1 MGFLMPSFY
10 LMVPNRLSEKL
21 NQRIQQN
28 ALRTLQVPDFEV
40 DFFSNDY
47 LGFAKNQEIIAA
59 IDILLTE
66 KQISTLGST
75 GSRLISGN
83 SKWIQQTE
91 QYLAKYHQTEAAL
104 LFNSGYDANLGLLS
118 SVPQKGDLV
127 LYDALVHASILDGI
141 RLSHATAYKYPHL
154 DDVVLEEMLQKFEH
168 QFQHVYVVTESV
180 FSMDGDSPDL
190 NNWTK
195 LLQKYHAFG
204 IVDEAHALGLYPKGL
219 VQHLNLQE
227 QIFAR
232 VFTFGKAIGT
242 HGAAVVGNET
252 LIQYLVN
259 FARSFIYTTAPS
271 THQVTNIWV
280 AYHYLEKSN
289 AIIAALKENI
299 QWYQELMKQYF
310 PEVSTNNT
318 PIQVIPIGGNEATKQ
333 VANQL
338 KKEGFGVKE
347 VLHPTVPKGT
357 ERIRIC
363 LHSYNTKIEIKD
375 LVHSLKKSI

>member
-10 LMVPNRLSEKL
+10 LMAPKRLSEKL

-28 ALRTLQVPDFEV
+28 ALRTIQVPDFEV

-47 LGFAKNQEIIAA
+47 LGFAKNQEIVAA
-59 IDILLTE
+59 IDNLLVE

-83 SKWIQQTE
+83 SEWIQQTE

-168 QFQHVYVVTESV
+168 QYQHVYVVTESV

-195 LLQKYHAFG
+195 LLQKHHAFG

-242 HGAAVVGNET
+242 HGAAIVGSQI

-289 AIIAALKENI
+289 AIIVALKENI

-310 PEVSTNNT
+310 PEVITNHT

-333 VANQL
+333 VVNQL

-363 LHSYNTKIEIKD
+363 LHSYNTQKEIKD
-375 LVHSLKKSI
+375 LVLSLKKSI

>member
-47 LGFAKNQEIIAA
+47 LGFAKNQEITAS

-195 LLQKYHAFG
+195 LLQKHHAFG

-219 VQHLNLQE
+219 VQHLSLQE

-232 VFTFGKAIGT
+232 VFTFGKSIGT
-242 HGAAVVGNET
+242 HGAAVVGNEK

-310 PEVSTNNT
+310 PEVSTNHT

-363 LHSYNTKIEIKD
+363 LHSYNTKNEIKD
-375 LVHSLKKSI
+375 LVLSLKKSI

>member
-10 LMVPNRLSEKL
+10 LMVPERLSEKL

-28 ALRTLQVPDFEV
+28 ALRTLEVPKFEV

-47 LGFAKNQEIIAA
+47 LGFAKNQEIVTA
-59 IDILLTE
+59 IDVLLAE
-66 KQISTLGST
+66 KHLSTLGST

-83 SKWIQQTE
+83 SEWIQQTE
-91 QYLAKYHQTEAAL
+91 QHLAKYHQAEAVL

-118 SVPQKGDLV
+118 CVPQKGDLV

-154 DDVVLEEMLQKFEH
+154 DDVTLEEMLQKFEH

-190 NNWTK
+190 NSWTK
-195 LLQKYHAFG
+195 LLHKYHAFG
-204 IVDEAHALGLYPKGL
+204 IVDEAHALGMYPKGL
-219 VQHLNLQE
+219 VQQLNLQE

-232 VFTFGKAIGT
+232 VLTFGKALGT
-242 HGAAVVGNET
+242 HGAAIVGSQM

-271 THQVTNIWV
+271 THQVANIWA
-280 AYHYLEKSN
+280 AYHYLEKSD
-289 AIIAALKENI
+289 AIVAALKENI

-310 PEVSTNNT
+310 PEVSTNHT

-347 VLHPTVPKGT
+347 VLSPTVPKGT

-363 LHSYNTKIEIKD
+363 LHSYNTKKEIKD
-375 LVHSLKKSI
+375 LVLSLKKSI

>member
-10 LMVPNRLSEKL
+10 LMAPKRLSEKL

-28 ALRTLQVPDFEV
+28 ALRTIQVPDFEV

-47 LGFAKNQEIIAA
+47 LGFAKNQEIVAA
-59 IDILLTE
+59 IDNLLVE

-83 SKWIQQTE
+83 SEWIQQTE

-168 QFQHVYVVTESV
+168 QYQHVYVVTESV

-195 LLQKYHAFG
+195 LLQKHHAFG

-242 HGAAVVGNET
+242 HGAAIVGSQI

-289 AIIAALKENI
+289 AIIVAIKENI

-310 PEVSTNNT
+310 PEVITNHT

-333 VANQL
+333 VVNQL

-363 LHSYNTKIEIKD
+363 LHSYNTQKEIKD
-375 LVHSLKKSI
+375 LVLSLKKSI

>member
-10 LMVPNRLSEKL
+10 LMVPKRLSEKL

-47 LGFAKNQEIIAA
+47 LGFAKNQEIVAA
-59 IDILLTE
+59 IDILLAE

-83 SKWIQQTE
+83 SEWIQQTE
-91 QYLAKYHQTEAAL
+91 QYLAKYHQTEASL

-118 SVPQKGDLV
+118 CVPQKGDLV

-154 DDVVLEEMLQKFEH
+154 DDIALEKLLQKFEH

-190 NNWTK
+190 INWSK
-195 LLQKYHAFG
+195 LLQKHHAFG

-219 VQHLNLQE
+219 VQHLSLQE

-242 HGAAVVGNET
+242 HGAAIVGSQI

-280 AYHYLEKSN
+280 AYNYLEKSN

-310 PEVSTNNT
+310 PEISTNNT

-333 VANQL
+333 VANKL

-363 LHSYNTKIEIKD
+363 LHSYNTKNEIKD
-375 LVHSLKKSI
+375 LVLSLKESI